1 MKKQKTSLTLHLQ
14 SRHSAPTWGAS
25 LSLLLPGIPLVVGL
39 WGMVGHMIASSPA
52 VPIVISLLGLVG
64 ALWLGHT
71 QRQGIG
77 LVGLLTLFA
86 ALGLVCHAPLQKSL
100 AVFCNALAQWLTE
113 TTGVYHLPFTAEGS
127 AVPVLLFLAA
137 ASGLAL
143 GALVQLRRPV
153 WLLLLLPPLLPE
165 AMGFLH
171 GGWFLAL
178 YFLGAILLLIK
189 DVSGAGRPLLAASL
203 GVVLSGGVVLGALAA
218 VPPIT
223 ERTQAGSTLAHT
235 LHHWR
240 YESAANPM
248 PEGQLENLSPY
259 APTQDAAL
267 AVTMK
272 HWTPLYIRGYTGTVY
287 TGHSWESV
295 SPADTAAQAQTLYA
309 LQKDAFFPALQVSAG
324 WQAADVPSSN
334 RVTVE
339 TLGACRAHAWVP
351 YGAGQLSGY
360 TPDPAQLT
368 AEGLLHPKETT
379 LHAELWP
386 IEDSYLLQ
394 GQLATVKAPAYRR
407 AETVYRQWVYDTCCN
422 VPEEVYTALENYVQL
437 EGTDLS
443 TTRARDEI
451 TDIVQKLLT
460 YREGTLTAAG
470 EEDFIS
476 YVLRAN
482 PQGYSVHYAT
492 LATLLMRCCGI
503 PARYVEGYV
512 VTPAMAEAMKDGDTL
527 TLRQVNSHAW
537 CEYYLDGVGW
547 LPFDTVPGYTDF
559 LSYPLPSD
567 GTPTGDDSAQGT
579 LQLTEETQKPL
590 PKPLQVSKEPD
601 KAGHSHWIF
610 IREAAN
616 LLWMILLL
624 LLAALALRIL
634 LLRRRLQQKKA
645 GFAVADPRLAAGRI
659 LAYSAEVLTLLGF
672 HGDNRPLSQQHE
684 ALAALLHSEDD
695 LAEITALAQEIWFSD
710 HAIDEE
716 QRQLALRWLHHVT
729 QVWQQD
735 TPRIRRWRQ
744 RWLQGRVI

>member
-1 MKKQKTSLTLHLQ
+1 MKKQKTSLTLHP
-14 SRHSAPTWGAS
+14 SPHRTAPTWGDS
-25 LSLLLPGIPLVVGL
+25 LSLLLPGVPLVVGL
-39 WGMVGHMIASSPA
+39 WGMVGRVIASSPA
-52 VPIVISLLGLVG
+52 VPIAVALLGLLV

-71 QRQGIG
+71 QRQSVG
-77 LVGLLTLFA
+77 LVRILALFA
-86 ALGLVCHAPLQKSL
+86 VLGLICHAPLQKSL

-113 TTGVYHLPFTAEGS
+113 TTGVYHLPFTAQGS
-127 AVPVLLFLAA
+127 AVPILLFLAA
-137 ASGLAL
+137 ATGLAIGGL
-143 GALVQLRRPV
+143 IQLRRSI

-165 AMGFLH
+165 AMGLLH

-178 YFLGAILLLIK
+178 YCLGAVLLLMK
-189 DVSGAGRPLLAASL
+189 CASGTGRPLLASAL
-203 GVVLSGGVVLGALAA
+203 CVILSGGVVLGTLAA

-223 ERTQAGSTLAHT
+223 ERTAAGSALHHT
-235 LHHWR
+235 LHRWR

-248 PEGQLENLSPY
+248 PEGQLEHLPPY

-267 AVTMK
+267 TVTMK

-295 SPADTAAQAQTLYA
+295 SPANAAAQAQTLYT

-324 WQAADVPSSN
+324 WQAVDASSKN
-334 RVTVE
+334 SVTIE
-339 TLGACRAHAWVP
+339 TLGACRAHAFVP
-351 YGAGQLSGY
+351 YGAGKLSGF

-368 AEGLLHPKETT
+368 AEGLLYPKETT
-379 LHAELWP
+379 LHARLWP

-394 GQLATVKAPAYRR
+394 GRLATAKAPAYRR
-407 AETVYRQWVYDTCCN
+407 AEAAYRQWVYDTCRS
-422 VPEEVYTALENYVQL
+422 VPEETYAALQHYVQL
-437 EGTDLS
+437 EGTELT
-443 TTRARDEI
+443 TTRAREEI
-451 TDIVQKLLT
+451 TDVVQKLLT

-476 YVLRAN
+476 YVLRTN
-482 PQGYSVHYAT
+482 PKGYSVHYAT

-512 VTPAMAEAMKDGDTL
+512 VTPAMAEAMDDGDTL
-527 TLRQVNSHAW
+527 TLRQVNTHAW

-559 LSYPLPSD
+559 LTYPLPAD

-579 LQLTEETQKPL
+579 LQLTEEAQKPL
-590 PKPLQVSKEPD
+590 PKPLQVDKEPD
-601 KAGHSHWIF
+601 QAGHSHWILV
-610 IREAAN
+610 RQAAN
-616 LLWMILLL
+616 LLWIILLL
-624 LLAALALRIL
+624 LILALALRTL

-645 GFAVADPRLAAGRI
+645 GFAVADPRLATGRI
-659 LAYSAEVLTLLGF
+659 LSYSAELLTLLGF
-672 HGDNRPLSQQHE
+672 HEDNRPLSQQHE
-684 ALAALLHSEDD
+684 ALAALLHSEDY
-695 LAEITALAQEIWFSD
+695 LTQITALSQEVWFSD
-710 HAIDEE
+710 HAIDEA
-716 QRQLALRWLHHVT
+716 QRQLALRWLHHVM